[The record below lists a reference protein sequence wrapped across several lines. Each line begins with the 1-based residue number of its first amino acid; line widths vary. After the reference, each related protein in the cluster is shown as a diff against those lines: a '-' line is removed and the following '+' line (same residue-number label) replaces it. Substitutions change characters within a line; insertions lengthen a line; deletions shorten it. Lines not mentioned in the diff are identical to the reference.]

1 MDPDWKSMPSLSSLR
16 AFEAAARH
24 GSFSAAARDLN
35 VTHAA
40 IAQQVR
46 GLESELGTRL
56 VRREGRGIA
65 LTDAGLRLSGPM
77 REAFA
82 MMAQGVNQLREVEAN
97 RGIRATTT
105 ANIVDAVILPKLPDF
120 WRDYPGIPVS
130 FVPGP
135 CAQPVDFNG
144 FDLGIRVGAASDW
157 PDYRCEPLL
166 ECTTVFCAAP
176 GLVASGRAP
185 QDLAWINCGA
195 KFADSRTMGE
205 AGLDV
210 DRIDWRDIGDSM
222 LELQAARLG
231 IGAIVAAEVV
241 VRRDLA
247 AGTLVRLDL
256 RHPDPVVYQVITPSG
271 PLRPP
276 VRDFIEWLRQSL
288 DG

>member
-1 MDPDWKSMPSLSSLR
+1 MPSLSSLR
-16 AFEAAARH
+16 AFEAAARR

-46 GLESELGTRL
+46 GLETELGTRL

-65 LTDAGLRLSGPM
+65 LTEAGIRLANPM

-82 MMAQGVNQLREVEAN
+82 LMAQGIGQLREAEAS

-105 ANIVDAVILPKLPDF
+105 ANIVDAIILPKLPDF
-120 WRDYPGIPVS
+120 WSNFPDIPVS
-130 FVPGP
+130 FVPGT
-135 CAQPVDFNG
+135 CSQPVDFDG
-144 FDLGIRVGAASDW
+144 FDLGIRVGTASDW
-157 PDYRCEPLL
+157 PDYCCEPLL
-166 ECTTVFCAAP
+166 ECDTVFCAAP
-176 GLVASGRAP
+176 TLVASGRAP
-185 QDLAWINCGA
+185 QDLPWINCGA
-195 KFADSRTMGE
+195 KFADARTMTE
-205 AGLDV
+205 AGLDA

-231 IGAIVAAEVV
+231 IGAIVATEVV

-247 AGTLVRLDL
+247 AGTLVRLEL
-256 RHPDPVVYQVITPSG
+256 SHPDPVTYQVITPSG

-276 VRDFIEWLRQSL
+276 VRAFIDWLRTSL
-288 DG
+288 EA